1 MSVTLVYFVHK
12 YVVLKK
18 KKKKIFLHIH
28 THITLHIKQPIT
40 KDS

>member
-18 KKKKIFLHIH
+18 KKKDFFTYTH
-28 THITLHIKQPIT
+28 THNTTYQT
-40 KDS
+40 TNNQR